1 MWPALFLSAASAL
14 SAAGDP
20 PQVTPQAPPKGTPA
34 TEKARAE
41 KQKREEKE
49 RAAEDKRARAAWER
63 LTDAEQR
70 DAIDYLTLACS
81 EARTFQGSLIQF
93 ATGLLERERAAWP
106 EVRAPEPYDPAVHAP
121 AGIVKRHEIALDARE
136 RLALQKRIDAR
147 APARRIASAWS
158 YDYATRS
165 LQRTPDWDRPARA
178 FANALAG
185 FAPDL
190 DLAEALVERALDDGS
205 QQKAL
210 GAFAHTYT
218 DREGGAFTGITLYD
232 AWSSGAEIEM
242 PDIDV
247 LGIVHDVFGEW
258 QRWIA
263 PIPPSEHAGLYEQ
276 IGDVYQA
283 AYRHKSLRCALARTY
298 LEGAAVLRDGYDP
311 SLDNL
316 HALWE
321 ANASTP
327 ATLAAKLPRPAAWS
341 EFLGSWTA
349 YCQKDGDVYQKGVHR
364 RATLTQDELA
374 VRATMLRVLTE
385 FGAYERTE
393 KPRPKA
399 SDAPKDS
406 PKDRPK
412 DSGAP
417 TPR

>member
-1 MWPALFLSAASAL
+1 MWPALLL
-14 SAAGDP
+14 SAAGALAGAGDP
-20 PQVTPQAPPKGTPA
+20 PKPAASTPA
-34 TEKARAE
+34 ADKARAE

-49 RAAEDKRARAAWER
+49 RAAEDQRARAAWER

-70 DAIDYLTLACS
+70 DAVDYLTLACS
-81 EARTFQGSLIQF
+81 EAQTFQGSLIRF
-93 ATGLLERERAAWP
+93 ATGLLERDRALWP
-106 EVRAPEPYDPAVHAP
+106 EVRASEPYDPAVHAP
-121 AGIVKRHEIALDARE
+121 GGIVKRHEIAPGARE
-136 RLALQKRIDAR
+136 RVALQRRIDAR
-147 APARRIASAWS
+147 APARRLASAWS
-158 YDYATRS
+158 YDYGE
-165 LQRTPDWDRPARA
+165 RTLCRTADWDAPARV

-210 GAFAHTYT
+210 AAFAHTYT

-258 QRWIA
+258 QRWVA
-263 PIPPSEHAGLYEQ
+263 PIPPGEHAGLYEK

-327 ATLAAKLPRPAAWS
+327 ATLAPKLPRPAAWS

-349 YCQKDGDVYQKGVHR
+349 YCQKDPEAYPKGVHR
-364 RATLTQDELA
+364 RETLTQDELA

-385 FGAYERTE
+385 FGAFDRSE
-393 KPRPKA
+393 KPRPK
-399 SDAPKDS
+399 PKDAGV
-406 PKDRPK
+406 P
-412 DSGAP
+412 AP
-417 TPR
+417 R